1 MMCTYIRLH
10 MIIVTTNL
18 IVICNCN
25 IGLDSKGPVNM
36 ENIFVEGQH
45 EHNQDEQ
52 GVEHGKE
59 EHRFV
64 SKFLQSS
71 CDQSLHRH
79 GLLN

>member
-1 MMCTYIRLH
+1 MSI
-10 MIIVTTNL
+10 TNL
-18 IVICNCN
+18 IVICNCD
-25 IGLDSKGPVNM
+25 IGLDSKRPVNM

-64 SKFLQSS
+64 SQFLQSS
-71 CDQSLHRH
+71 CDH
-79 GLLN
+79 GLERNNYQNFCFNNRYSQN